1 MTRTTSPR
9 RALRTIGVLTLLLA
23 AAAGAAISAG
33 PDGRPD
39 RVAQVASAAAEIPV
53 DAMTATPVPIDP
65 VRTAPAAVG
74 APATAAGQAGPTT
87 AGAATSATAGQTA
100 ATAASATSAAA
111 ATAVSAS
118 TPAAASVAARAV
130 GSAPL
135 SASDPMPVTVQGA
148 GEFAGLEVTVTQTG
162 HLVNQ
167 VIGVTWKG
175 GRATS
180 PSPMSFGQ
188 NYLEV
193 MQCWGDQATGPDR
206 EQCQYGASKGDG
218 RGGAYVPSRQLNYG
232 RTLSDPDETIRPATE
247 NQNVYAPFRP
257 VNGGPAET
265 DGTSQYY
272 DSQSTNEVPY
282 APTRADGTGQ
292 LFFEIQTGMEA
303 PGLGCGQTPAGEPG
317 PFTEGRSCW
326 LVIVPRGD
334 REVDGQPPTGDSA
347 KLQSS
352 PLSTT
357 NWAKRLVVPLHFEPV
372 GLSCPIG
379 STERPTSG
387 SETAAETVWRW
398 QPVLCRQAGG
408 IFSYTR
414 TTDSLAR
421 GRLIQGD
428 PGLVYVGFPLAKD
441 DQAPGRTPVYAPLAL
456 SGLAISFV
464 VESQSYSLT
473 PADIRQKD
481 GQRIQEMNL
490 TPRLVAKLLTQSY
503 RYAVNP
509 GDPDV
514 PAGNPLDLTSDPEFL
529 DLNPQFKTLYFPSRI
544 PDLLLPT
551 GDSDAASLVWLWLQ
565 KDPEAAAFLRG
576 EVGAKWHDA
585 VNPAYLRDQLTL
597 PMPNYPKPDSYCQ
610 AFPDDPTNRPA
621 WCNLDSHPYANSM
634 LEAAR
639 SAARGDTLSKSVWD
653 STTTPGSLKK
663 GAAQAQGLRG
673 VLALTTTAEAARYG
687 LSTARL
693 RNAKGEFVAP
703 DNSSMLAMATS
714 GTAAA
719 SSGVPVVLP
728 EAQVSGGYPLTSI
741 TYAATV
747 PSALDT
753 ESGKSYASLLRYA
766 MGDGQ
771 SPGVAAG
778 QLAEGYVPLPGA
790 MRTRTLAA
798 ADSIESL
805 AGKAEPTASP
815 TPTGA
820 PAATGTP
827 DPAATTAPAAQ
838 TSGTESRQ
846 ESRQESQLVVRPD
859 GDGQKSDPV
868 LPGAVRSGG
877 AAPAAGSGSG
887 GGQQA
892 PAPAPEDP
900 SAPAPSPSPVH
911 TPVTLAPA
919 PPAAAVARTAKT
931 EVGNVRYLLFGALI
945 AGVLAGAA
953 GLLVPRL
960 VRKRP

>member
-1 MTRTTSPR
+1 MTRATGLR
-9 RALRTIGVLTLLLA
+9 RVLRTTGLLTLLVA
-23 AAAGAAISAG
+23 TAAGAALSG
-33 PDGRPD
+33 TP
-39 RVAQVASAAAEIPV
+39 AAAPGRAPVAASGAPDIPV
-53 DAMTATPVPIDP
+53 DAMTGAPVPIDP
-65 VRTAPAAVG
+65 PAASGAPAASTTGG
-74 APATAAGQAGPTT
+74 ATGPAAA
-87 AGAATSATAGQTA
+87 AAAAAATA
-100 ATAASATSAAA
+100 ATAAPRAAAQPAARTAPLIATSS
-111 ATAVSAS
+111 SAF
-118 TPAAASVAARAV
+118 AAREAGAAPTAAGDPV
-130 GSAPL
+130 PVVVRGS
-135 SASDPMPVTVQGA
+135 
-148 GEFAGLEVTVTQTG
+148 GEFAGLEVTVSQTS

-167 VIGVTWKG
+167 VIGLSWTG

-193 MQCWGDQATGPDR
+193 MQCWGDQAGGPDR

-232 RTLSDPDETIRPATE
+232 RTLTDPAETIRPAGE

-257 VNGGPAET
+257 AGGGPAET
-265 DGTSQYY
+265 DGSSQYY
-272 DSQSTNEVPY
+272 DSQSTNEVPF

-292 LFFEIQTGMEA
+292 LYFEIQTGMEA
-303 PGLGCGQTPAGEPG
+303 PGLGCGQTPADRPG
-317 PFTEGRSCW
+317 PFTEGRACW

-352 PLSTT
+352 PLSAT
-357 NWAKRLVVPLHFEPV
+357 NWAERLVVPLHFEPV

-387 SETAAETVWRW
+387 TEMAAEAVWRW

-408 IFSYTR
+408 IFSFTR

-421 GRLIQGD
+421 GRLLQGD
-428 PGLVYVGFPLAKD
+428 PGLVYVGFPLPKD
-441 DQAPGRTPVYAPLAL
+441 AQTPGRTPVYAPLGV

-473 PADIRQKD
+473 PPEIRQKD

-529 DLNPQFKTLYFPSRI
+529 DLNPQFKNLYFPSRI

-551 GDSDAASLVWLWLQ
+551 GDSDAASLVWAWLYS
-565 KDPEAAAFLRG
+565 DPQAKAFLEGVVSPGWGDSVNPAFLRDG
-576 EVGAKWHDA
+576 I
-585 VNPAYLRDQLTL
+585 TL
-597 PMPNYPKPDSYCQ
+597 PVSNYPKPDSYCQ
-610 AFPDDPTNRPA
+610 SFPDDPTARPA
-621 WCNLDSHPYANSM
+621 WCNLDSHPYANTM

-673 VLALTTTAEAARYG
+673 VLALTTTAQAARYG

-693 RNAKGEFVAP
+693 RNGKGEFVAP
-703 DNSSMLAMATS
+703 DNTSMLAMLDQGLVPTTS
-714 GTAAA
+714 G
-719 SSGVPVVLP
+719 LP
-728 EAQVSGGYPLTSI
+728 IVSPAAQVAGGYPLTSI

-747 PSALDT
+747 PSALDAA
-753 ESGKSYASLLRYA
+753 SGASYASLLRYA

-771 SPGVAAG
+771 TPGVAAG
-778 QLAEGYVPLPGA
+778 QLAEGYLPLPEDVRFATGVVA
-790 MRTRTLAA
+790 GV
-798 ADSIESL
+798 IEAL
-805 AGKAEPTASP
+805 AGKPEPTPKP
-815 TPTGA
+815 TPTATPTSTAGPSPSARPTVTPTTPSGSLAAGVTGQPVVREASDATEAAPSNDRQPAALAPSGGGATGA
-820 PAATGTP
+820 PATTPAP
-827 DPAATTAPAAQ
+827 DPSPA
-838 TSGTESRQ
+838 G
-846 ESRQESQLVVRPD
+846 
-859 GDGQKSDPV
+859 
-868 LPGAVRSGG
+868 
-877 AAPAAGSGSG
+877 
-887 GGQQA
+887 
-892 PAPAPEDP
+892 
-900 SAPAPSPSPVH
+900 PSPEH
-911 TPVTLAPA
+911 TPVVLAPA
-919 PPAAAVARTAKT
+919 TPAAAVARTART
-931 EVGNVRYLLFGALI
+931 EVGNVRFLLLGALI

-960 VRKRP
+960 LRRRRP

>member
-1 MTRTTSPR
+1 MRRNTSLR
-9 RALRTIGVLTLLLA
+9 RALRTAGVLTLLLA
-23 AAAGAAISAG
+23 TAAGAAISTGPAG
-33 PDGRPD
+33 PPARFAP
-39 RVAQVASAAAEIPV
+39 VASAAPEIPV
-53 DAMTATPVPIDP
+53 DPMTAPVPIDL
-65 VRTAPAAVG
+65 PAAVG
-74 APATAAGQAGPTT
+74 GAAGGSPAPAPTVAGQAK
-87 AGAATSATAGQTA
+87 AGSATTPAAAAAAAVASAATA
-100 ATAASATSAAA
+100 ATASA
-111 ATAVSAS
+111 
-118 TPAAASVAARAV
+118 PLAARALTAEA
-130 GSAPL
+130 APG
-135 SASDPMPVTVQGA
+135 SDPVPVTVRGTD
-148 GEFAGLEVTVTQTG
+148 EFAGLEVTVTQTS

-167 VIGVTWKG
+167 VIGVSWTG
-175 GRATS
+175 GRPTS

-193 MQCWGDQATGPDR
+193 MQCWGDQAAGPDR
-206 EQCQYGASKGDG
+206 EQCQYGASKGDS

-232 RTLSDPDETIRPATE
+232 RTLTDPAETIRPAGE

-257 VNGGPAET
+257 VGGGPAET

-292 LFFEIQTGMEA
+292 LYFEIQTGMEA
-303 PGLGCGQTPAGEPG
+303 PGLGCGQTPAGQPG

-334 REVDGQPPTGDSA
+334 REVDGQAPTGDSA

-352 PLSTT
+352 PLSAT
-357 NWAKRLVVPLHFEPV
+357 NWARRLVVPLHFEPV

-387 SETAAETVWRW
+387 SELAAETVWRW

-421 GRLIQGD
+421 GRLRQGD

-481 GQRIQEMNL
+481 GQRIREMNL

-529 DLNPQFKTLYFPSRI
+529 DLNPQFKNLYFPSRI

-551 GDSDAASLVWLWLQ
+551 GDSDAATLVWLWLQ

-576 EVGAKWHDA
+576 EASTKWPDV
-585 VNPAYLRDQLTL
+585 VNPAFLRDQLTL
-597 PMPNYPKPDSYCQ
+597 PMSNYPKPDSYCQ
-610 AFPDDPTNRPA
+610 AFPDDPTGRPA

-634 LEAAR
+634 LEAGR

-653 STTTPGSLKK
+653 ATTTPGSLKK

-673 VLALTTTAEAARYG
+673 VLALTTTAQAARYG

-693 RNAKGEFVAP
+693 RNGKGEFVAP
-703 DNSSMLAMATS
+703 DNASMLAMATS
-714 GTAAA
+714 GTAVA

-728 EAQVSGGYPLTSI
+728 EAQVAGGYPLTSI

-747 PSALDT
+747 PSALDPD
-753 ESGKSYASLLRYA
+753 SGNSYASLLRYA

-778 QLAEGYVPLPGA
+778 QLADGYVPLPES
-790 MRTRTLAA
+790 MRTAA
-798 ADSIESL
+798 LTAATAIESG
-805 AGKAEPTASP
+805 AGKPEPTAPP
-815 TPTGA
+815 TPDASPASTPTAPDRSAVPQQTTAAQAPPAGPPTQSS
-820 PAATGTP
+820 PAATAGPATATPRGGSGTGTGSRP
-827 DPAATTAPAAQ
+827 QEPAAPVVPA
-838 TSGTESRQ
+838 
-846 ESRQESQLVVRPD
+846 
-859 GDGQKSDPV
+859 DP
-868 LPGAVRSGG
+868 
-877 AAPAAGSGSG
+877 
-887 GGQQA
+887 A
-892 PAPAPEDP
+892 PAPA
-900 SAPAPSPSPVH
+900 APSPSPAH
-911 TPVTLAPA
+911 TPVTLVPA
-919 PPAAAVARTAKT
+919 APAAAVARTVKT
-931 EVGNVRYLLFGALI
+931 DVGAARYLLFGALI

-960 VRKRP
+960 VRRRP

>member
-1 MTRTTSPR
+1 MRRNTSLR
-9 RALRTIGVLTLLLA
+9 RALRTTGVLTLLLA
-23 AAAGAAISAG
+23 TAAGAAISTGPAG
-33 PDGRPD
+33 PPARFAP
-39 RVAQVASAAAEIPV
+39 VASAAPEIPV
-53 DAMTATPVPIDP
+53 DPMTAPVPIDP
-65 VRTAPAAVG
+65 PAASGG
-74 APATAAGQAGPTT
+74 AATATAAGNSPAAASAKAVAVSAAAAASTT
-87 AGAATSATAGQTA
+87 PAATSAA
-100 ATAASATSAAA
+100 
-111 ATAVSAS
+111 
-118 TPAAASVAARAV
+118 PLAARVLTAEA
-130 GSAPL
+130 APTG
-135 SASDPMPVTVQGA
+135 DPVPVTVRGA
-148 GEFAGLEVTVTQTG
+148 DEFAGLEVTVTQTS

-167 VIGVTWKG
+167 VVGVSWTG

-206 EQCQYGASKGDG
+206 EQCQYGASKGDS

-232 RTLSDPDETIRPATE
+232 RTLTDPAETVRPAGE

-257 VNGGPAET
+257 ANGGPAET

-292 LFFEIQTGMEA
+292 LYFEIQTGMEA

-326 LVIVPRGD
+326 LVIVPRGG
-334 REVDGQPPTGDSA
+334 REVDGQAPTGDSA

-352 PLSTT
+352 PLSAT
-357 NWAKRLVVPLHFEPV
+357 NWARRLVVPLHFEPV

-421 GRLIQGD
+421 GRLLQGD

-441 DQAPGRTPVYAPLAL
+441 DQTPGRTPVYAPLAL

-514 PAGNPLDLTSDPEFL
+514 PAGNPPDLTSDPEFL
-529 DLNPQFKTLYFPSRI
+529 DLNPQFKNLYFPSRI

-551 GDSDAASLVWLWLQ
+551 GDSDAATLVWLWLQ
-565 KDPEAAAFLRG
+565 KDPDAAAFLRG
-576 EVGAKWHDA
+576 EAGTKWPDV
-585 VNPAYLRDQLTL
+585 VNPAFLRDQLTL

-634 LEAAR
+634 LEAGR

-673 VLALTTTAEAARYG
+673 VLALTTTAQAARYG

-693 RNAKGEFVAP
+693 LNGKGEFVAP
-703 DNSSMLAMATS
+703 DDASMLAMAQS
-714 GTAAA
+714 GTAVA

-728 EAQVSGGYPLTSI
+728 EAQVTGGYPLTTV

-753 ESGKSYASLLRYA
+753 DSGNSYASLLRYA

-778 QLAEGYVPLPGA
+778 RLAGGYVPLPES
-790 MRTRTLAA
+790 MRAA
-798 ADSIESL
+798 ALTAADAIEAG
-805 AGKAEPTASP
+805 AGKPEPVASP
-815 TPTGA
+815 TPSASPVGTPTTPVQQASPQQTAAAGGA
-820 PAATGTP
+820 QQSDAVQPAAGP
-827 DPAATTAPAAQ
+827 PAANAPE
-838 TSGTESRQ
+838 G
-846 ESRQESQLVVRPD
+846 
-859 GDGQKSDPV
+859 
-868 LPGAVRSGG
+868 
-877 AAPAAGSGSG
+877 GSGSG
-887 GGQQA
+887 TGSRQRA
-892 PAPAPEDP
+892 PEPVPLPVEPAPA
-900 SAPAPSPSPVH
+900 APSPSPAH
-911 TPVTLAPA
+911 SPVTLAPA
-919 PPAAAVARTAKT
+919 APAAAVARTAKT
-931 EVGNVRYLLFGALI
+931 DVGAARYLLFGALI

-960 VRKRP
+960 VRRRRP

>member
-1 MTRTTSPR
+1 MTRTTGLR
-9 RALRTIGVLTLLLA
+9 RVLRTTGLLTLLVA
-23 AAAGAAISAG
+23 TAAGAALSGTPAVAPG
-33 PDGRPD
+33 RAPVAATGAPD
-39 RVAQVASAAAEIPV
+39 IPV
-53 DAMTATPVPIDP
+53 DAMTGAPVPIDP
-65 VRTAPAAVG
+65 PAATGAPGTSGAGGTSTAGRAAAAPAGPAAPGAAARTAPLTATSSSAFAPREVGG
-74 APATAAGQAGPTT
+74 APTAAG
-87 AGAATSATAGQTA
+87 
-100 ATAASATSAAA
+100 
-111 ATAVSAS
+111 
-118 TPAAASVAARAV
+118 
-130 GSAPL
+130 
-135 SASDPMPVTVQGA
+135 DPVPVVVRGT
-148 GEFAGLEVTVTQTG
+148 GEFAGLEVTVSQTS

-167 VIGVTWKG
+167 VIGLSWKG

-193 MQCWGDQATGPDR
+193 MQCWGDQAGGPDR

-232 RTLSDPDETIRPATE
+232 RTLTDPAETIRPAGE

-257 VNGGPAET
+257 AGGGPAET
-265 DGTSQYY
+265 DGSSQYY
-272 DSQSTNEVPY
+272 DSQSTNEVPF

-292 LFFEIQTGMEA
+292 LYFEIQTGMEA
-303 PGLGCGQTPAGEPG
+303 PGLGCGQTPAGQPG
-317 PFTEGRSCW
+317 PFTEGRACW

-352 PLSTT
+352 PLSAT

-387 SETAAETVWRW
+387 SEMAAEAVWRW

-408 IFSYTR
+408 IFSFTR

-421 GRLIQGD
+421 GRLLQGD
-428 PGLVYVGFPLAKD
+428 PGLVYLGFPLPRDA
-441 DQAPGRTPVYAPLAL
+441 QTPGRTPLYAPLGL

-529 DLNPQFKTLYFPSRI
+529 DLNPQFKNLYFPSRI

-551 GDSDAASLVWLWLQ
+551 GDSDAASLVWAWLAS
-565 KDPEAAAFLRG
+565 DPEAHAFLTGVVSPKWGDSVNPAFLR
-576 EVGAKWHDA
+576 DA
-585 VNPAYLRDQLTL
+585 VTL
-597 PMPNYPKPDSYCQ
+597 PLSNYPKPDSYCQ
-610 AFPDDPTNRPA
+610 SFPDDPTNRPA
-621 WCNLDSHPYANSM
+621 WCNLDSHPYANAM

-639 SAARGDTLSKSVWD
+639 SAARGDSLSKSVWD

-663 GAAQAQGLRG
+663 GAPQAQGLRG
-673 VLALTTTAEAARYG
+673 VLALTTTAQAARYG

-693 RNAKGEFVAP
+693 RNGKGEFVAP
-703 DNSSMLAMATS
+703 DNTSMLAMLDKGLVLTTS
-714 GTAAA
+714 G
-719 SSGVPVVLP
+719 LP
-728 EAQVSGGYPLTSI
+728 IVSPAAQVGGGYPLTSI
-741 TYAATV
+741 TYAGTV
-747 PSALDT
+747 PSALDAA
-753 ESGKSYASLLRYA
+753 SGASYASLLRYA

-771 SPGVAAG
+771 TPGVAAG
-778 QLAEGYVPLPGA
+778 QLAEGYVPLPEDVRGA
-790 MRTRTLAA
+790 TRLV
-798 ADSIESL
+798 ADAIEAR
-805 AGKAEPTASP
+805 AGKPEPTPKPTPGTTAGPSP
-815 TPTGA
+815 STRPTTTATPTGVGGGLSA
-820 PAATGTP
+820 GVTGQSAVEASTGTTDAEPSDDHPAAAGP
-827 DPAATTAPAAQ
+827 
-838 TSGTESRQ
+838 
-846 ESRQESQLVVRPD
+846 
-859 GDGQKSDPV
+859 
-868 LPGAVRSGG
+868 VRSGTAG
-877 AAPAAGSGSG
+877 AE
-887 GGQQA
+887 A
-892 PAPAPEDP
+892 PAPAPT
-900 SAPAPSPSPVH
+900 PAGPDSPSPSPAH

-919 PPAAAVARTAKT
+919 APAAAVARTART
-931 EVGNVRYLLFGALI
+931 EVGNVRFLLLGALI

-960 VRKRP
+960 LRRRRP

>member
-1 MTRTTSPR
+1 MTRATGLR
-9 RALRTIGVLTLLLA
+9 RVLRTTGLLTLLLA
-23 AAAGAAISAG
+23 TAAGAALSATPAG
-33 PDGRPD
+33 APGKVPVAATGAPD
-39 RVAQVASAAAEIPV
+39 IPV
-53 DAMTATPVPIDP
+53 DAMTAAPVPIDP
-65 VRTAPAAVG
+65 
-74 APATAAGQAGPTT
+74 PATS
-87 AGAATSATAGQTA
+87 SAPGA
-100 ATAASATSAAA
+100 ATAAPAGSAVPAPTPQPAARTAPLTATSSSAFAAQEVGGA
-111 ATAVSAS
+111 PTAV
-118 TPAAASVAARAV
+118 
-130 GSAPL
+130 GDPL
-135 SASDPMPVTVQGA
+135 PVVVHGT
-148 GEFAGLEVTVTQTG
+148 GEFADLEVTVSQTT

-167 VIGVTWKG
+167 VIGLTWKG
-175 GRATS
+175 GRATT

-193 MQCWGDQATGPDR
+193 MQCWGDQAAGPDR

-232 RTLSDPDETIRPATE
+232 RTLTDPAETIRPAGE

-257 VNGGPAET
+257 VSGAAAET
-265 DGTSQYY
+265 NGSSQYF
-272 DSQSTNEVPY
+272 DSQSTNEVPF

-292 LFFEIQTGMEA
+292 LYFEIQTGMEA
-303 PGLGCGQTPAGEPG
+303 PGLGCGQTPAGQPG
-317 PFTEGRSCW
+317 PFTEGRACW

-352 PLSTT
+352 PLSAT
-357 NWAKRLVVPLHFEPV
+357 NWAKRMVVPLHFEPV

-387 SETAAETVWRW
+387 SEMAAEAVWRW

-408 IFSYTR
+408 IFSFTR

-421 GRLIQGD
+421 GRLLQGD
-428 PGLVYVGFPLAKD
+428 PGLVYMGFPLPQDA
-441 DQAPGRTPVYAPLAL
+441 QTPGRTPVYAPLGV

-529 DLNPQFKTLYFPSRI
+529 ALNPQFKNLYFPSRI

-551 GDSDAASLVWLWLQ
+551 GDSDAAALVWAWLFS
-565 KDPEAAAFLRG
+565 DPEALAFLQG
-576 EVGAKWHDA
+576 TVSPGWGDS
-585 VNPAYLRDQLTL
+585 VNPAFVRDGLI
-597 PMPNYPKPDSYCQ
+597 MPVANYPKPDSYCQ
-610 AFPDDPTNRPA
+610 SFPDDPTNRPA
-621 WCNLDSHPYANSM
+621 WCNLDSHPYANTM

-663 GAAQAQGLRG
+663 GAPQAQGLRG
-673 VLALTTTAEAARYG
+673 VLALTTTAQAARYG

-693 RNAKGEFVAP
+693 RNGKGEFVAP
-703 DNSSMLAMATS
+703 DNTSMLTMLDQGLVPTTS
-714 GTAAA
+714 GMPIVSPAA
-719 SSGVPVVLP
+719 PVT
-728 EAQVSGGYPLTSI
+728 GGYPLTSI

-753 ESGKSYASLLRYA
+753 ASGASYASLLRYA

-771 SPGVAAG
+771 TPGVAAG
-778 QLAEGYVPLPGA
+778 QLAEGYVPLPEDVRFA
-790 MRTRTLAA
+790 TRKV
-798 ADSIESL
+798 ADAIEAR
-805 AGKAEPTASP
+805 AGKPEPTPTPTATAGPSPSTGPTTAPTP
-815 TPTGA
+815 TPTG
-820 PAATGTP
+820 
-827 DPAATTAPAAQ
+827 
-838 TSGTESRQ
+838 
-846 ESRQESQLVVRPD
+846 
-859 GDGQKSDPV
+859 
-868 LPGAVRSGG
+868 GG
-877 AAPAAGSGSG
+877 LAAGVT
-887 GGQQA
+887 GQTVV
-892 PAPAPEDP
+892 ESVSDETE
-900 SAPAPSPSPVH
+900 PAPSGDRAVTAGPARSAGAGAGAAAASPSPTPSPAGPASPSPAH
-911 TPVTLAPA
+911 TPVVLAPA
-919 PPAAAVARTAKT
+919 TPAAALAKTAKT
-931 EVGNVRYLLFGALI
+931 EVGNVRFLLLGALI

-960 VRKRP
+960 LRRRRP

>member
-1 MTRTTSPR
+1 MTRTTGLR
-9 RALRTIGVLTLLLA
+9 RALRTTGVLTLLLA
-23 AAAGAAISAG
+23 TAAGAALSVT
-33 PDGRPD
+33 P
-39 RVAQVASAAAEIPV
+39 AAAPGRAPVAATAAPEIPV
-53 DAMTATPVPIDP
+53 DPMTSGPVPIDP
-65 VRTAPAAVG
+65 VPIGPPAAAGGRGATPAEDTPAPAGQSARTG
-74 APATAAGQAGPTT
+74 TAGQAGRVAPKAAPT
-87 AGAATSATAGQTA
+87 APLTS
-100 ATAASATSAAA
+100 TS
-111 ATAVSAS
+111 SS
-118 TPAAASVAARAV
+118 SQFAARQV
-130 GSAPL
+130 GLAPR
-135 SASDPMPVTVQGA
+135 AAGDPMPVVVRGT
-148 GEFAGLEVTVTQTG
+148 GEFADLEVTVTQTG
-162 HLVNQ
+162 HLVDQ
-167 VIGVTWKG
+167 VIGLSWKG

-193 MQCWGDQATGPDR
+193 MQCWGDQAGGPDR
-206 EQCQYGASKGDG
+206 EQCQYGASKGDS
-218 RGGAYVPSRQLNYG
+218 RGGAYVASRQLNYG
-232 RTLSDPDETIRPATE
+232 RTLTDPAETIRPATE

-257 VNGGPAET
+257 VGGAAAET

-272 DSQSTNEVPY
+272 DSQSTNEVPF

-292 LFFEIQTGMEA
+292 LYFEVQTGMEA
-303 PGLGCGQTPAGEPG
+303 PGLGCGQTPPDQPG
-317 PFTEGRSCW
+317 PFLEGRACW

-334 REVDGQPPTGDSA
+334 REVDGQPPIGDSA

-379 STERPTSG
+379 STERPTTG
-387 SETAAETVWRW
+387 SEMAAETIWRW

-421 GRLIQGD
+421 GRLVQGD
-428 PGLVYVGFPLAKD
+428 PGLVYVGFPLARD
-441 DQAPGRTPVYAPLAL
+441 SQAPGRTPVYAPLAL

-473 PADIRQKD
+473 PPETRQKD
-481 GQRIQEMNL
+481 GQRIQELNL

-509 GDPDV
+509 GDPDI
-514 PAGNPLDLTSDPEFL
+514 PAKNPLDLTSDPEFL
-529 DLNPQFKTLYFPSRI
+529 ALNPQFKSLYFPSRI

-551 GDSDAASLVWLWLQ
+551 GDSDAALLVWLWLLS
-565 KDPEAAAFLRG
+565 DPEAVAFLAGEVSPTWGDSVNPAFLRN
-576 EVGAKWHDA
+576 EIA
-585 VNPAYLRDQLTL
+585 L
-597 PMPNYPKPDSYCQ
+597 PTSNYPKPDSYCQ

-639 SAARGDTLSKSVWD
+639 STARGDTLSKSVWD

-673 VLALTTTAEAARYG
+673 VLALTTTAQAARYG

-693 RNAKGEFVAP
+693 RNAEGEFVAP
-703 DNSSMLAMATS
+703 DNSSMLAMAQS
-714 GTAAA
+714 GKVTG

-728 EAQVSGGYPLTSI
+728 SVKVAGGYPLTSI

-747 PSALDT
+747 PSALDRA
-753 ESGKSYASLLRYA
+753 SGASYASLLRYA
-766 MGDGQ
+766 TGDGQ

-778 QLAEGYVPLPGA
+778 QLAEGYVPLPES
-790 MRTRTLAA
+790 MRAETRAA
-798 ADSIESL
+798 AAAIE
-805 AGKAEPTASP
+805 AGAGRPEPTA
-815 TPTGA
+815 TPTVTGRPTTSTA
-820 PAATGTP
+820 P
-827 DPAATTAPAAQ
+827 TTAGTAAP
-838 TSGTESRQ
+838 
-846 ESRQESQLVVRPD
+846 VVRPTSVSGSRTTVTAA
-859 GDGQKSDPV
+859 GDGQLADAGS
-868 LPGAVRSGG
+868 
-877 AAPAAGSGSG
+877 AGSGSG
-887 GGQQA
+887 AGAGSGA
-892 PAPAPEDP
+892 ADAGSGAGMPAPAEP
-900 SAPAPSPSPVH
+900 APAAPDSPSPSPAH

-919 PPAAAVARTAKT
+919 APAAAVARTART
-931 EVGNVRYLLFGALI
+931 EVGNVRFLLLGALI

-953 GLLVPRL
+953 GLIVPRL
-960 VRKRP
+960 LRNRRP